1 MLTLVRNA
9 FFSGLEERPY
19 MGLILLLS
27 VAVLFMISPDVLAA
41 PELPDI
47 GSGGDDDLLEQSSET
62 TQHAL
67 YYAIWVVGILLIFVP
82 AYFLIGAFADWVNGR
97 KELGEVG
104 GVIIVG
110 VLIVVAGMWLLSTAL
125 DLTTAGISVE

>member
-1 MLTLVRNA
+1 MLTRVRSA
-9 FFSGLEERPY
+9 FFPGLEERPY

-27 VAVLFMISPDVLAA
+27 VAVLFMISPDVLATA

-47 GSGGDDDLLEQSSET
+47 GSGGTDDLLDQSSET
-62 TQHAL
+62 TQQAMF
-67 YYAIWVVGILLIFVP
+67 YAIWVVGILLIVVP
-82 AYFLIGAFADWVNGR
+82 AYFLIGAFADWVKGR

-125 DLTTAGISVE
+125 TMTETGI